1 MFSEKD
7 SSIIIR
13 KFYTENPT
21 KKPHYAHTND
31 GHELYLLLN
40 GDVSFSIDGQIYKL
54 EPYDLLIISN
64 KEIHRTII
72 HSDVPHERIY
82 IYFDPQ
88 EIAKFNT
95 QKYDLLQIFEARKLG
110 FGNKIGRE
118 LIEKYDIPQYF
129 QQIYEWNKSILPEK
143 NAMMLSILIQ
153 LIIKVSSAFTY
164 PVEEEKVKEDASYNG
179 KIYLIL
185 SYISTNLHKKITL
198 EELEKNFFINKYYLC
213 HLFKEMTGF
222 TILEYITYKKIYA
235 AKELLKKTYAINE
248 VCVKLGFED
257 YSNFYRSFKKVAG
270 ISPQQYVKNY
280 VKK

>member
-1 MFSEKD
+1 MFSERD

-129 QQIYEWNKSILPEK
+129 QQIYEWSKSTLPEK

-164 PVEEEKVKEDASYNG
+164 PGEEEKVKEDVRYNG

-185 SYISTNLHKKITL
+185 SYISANLHKKITL
-198 EELEKNFFINKYYLC
+198 EELEKSFFINKYYLC

-222 TILEYITYKKIYA
+222 TILEYITYKKISA

-280 VKK
+280 IKK